1 MGSGF
6 IVQIGIPIDVK
17 DKYFLLRDRIN
28 KEVPF
33 SVFFGSLLDFELE
46 LLNSNG
52 ENNEFRKEFNNT
64 FFVLYTKKYAYNL
77 EKQVI
82 QSIIHVDDFVFE
94 KYLKLVNSYVEK
106 LNVKRGVS
114 YTVLDTLISV
124 VGFEIDKDTRFI
136 RIFEENFKRHFKF
149 N

>member
-94 KYLKLVNSYVEK
+94 KYLKLVDSYVEK

-114 YTVLDTLISV
+114 YTVLDTIISV

>member
-94 KYLKLVNSYVEK
+94 KYLKLVDSYVEK